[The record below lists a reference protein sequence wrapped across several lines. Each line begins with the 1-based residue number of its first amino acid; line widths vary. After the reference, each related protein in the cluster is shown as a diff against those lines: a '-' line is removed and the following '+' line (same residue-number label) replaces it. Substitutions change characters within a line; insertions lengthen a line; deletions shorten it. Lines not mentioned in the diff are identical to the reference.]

1 MITLEQVWFKYPSG
15 SLALQ
20 EVDFSVESGSF
31 IAIMGENGAGKTT
44 LAKHL
49 NGLLKPSSGRVL
61 VDGEDTRKKSVAQLA
76 RKVGLVFQNPD
87 HLLFSES
94 VRQEVA
100 FALKNFGYPAD
111 VIETQVKRTLE
122 SLDLSE
128 YADTSPFLLSGG
140 ERKRVALAAVLAWE
154 PDYLI
159 LDEPT
164 IGQDYQ
170 QKERLRNF
178 ILQLYSQGK
187 AVVMITHDV
196 EFVAECNP
204 QVVLMSK
211 GKVVGSGSADRVL
224 SSDQLVEKAS
234 LVKPQMAKLF
244 ARLKP
249 QGFPGDVVDVHR
261 AKMLL
266 EAKLVEVKGSVPQ
279 SP

>member
-1 MITLEQVWFKYPSG
+1 M
-15 SLALQ
+15 
-20 EVDFSVESGSF
+20 
-31 IAIMGENGAGKTT
+31 
-44 LAKHL
+44 
-49 NGLLKPSSGRVL
+49 
-61 VDGEDTRKKSVAQLA
+61 
-76 RKVGLVFQNPD
+76 
-87 HLLFSES
+87 
-94 VRQEVA
+94 
-100 FALKNFGYPAD
+100 
-111 VIETQVKRTLE
+111 
-122 SLDLSE
+122 
-128 YADTSPFLLSGG
+128 
-140 ERKRVALAAVLAWE
+140 
-154 PDYLI
+154 I

-178 ILQLYSQGK
+178 ILQLYSQRK